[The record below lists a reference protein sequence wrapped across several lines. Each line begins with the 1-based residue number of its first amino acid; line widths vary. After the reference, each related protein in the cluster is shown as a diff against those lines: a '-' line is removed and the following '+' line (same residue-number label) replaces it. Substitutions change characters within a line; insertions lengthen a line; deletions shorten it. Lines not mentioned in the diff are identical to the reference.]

1 MTYPVLRISGDY
13 AFVEVRKGR
22 GAIRWRDMTPI
33 HRGPASA
40 GKEWKGA
47 EGEKLA
53 ARHCLWPSDPNS
65 TLSQPYEQS
74 SWEGLGT
81 GRPELLVFPTTLGA
95 FAAKEVADPDDLE
108 GDVDD
113 THILHEDP
121 RSGNCYKIKLT
132 AALLG
137 LPLATRAYDIM
148 KGETRTPEFLATV
161 NANGR
166 IPVLQIGEGSGA
178 RFLPESNAA
187 CWYLAHGSALIP
199 AERFAQADMLRW
211 MFFEQYNHEPN
222 VATLRFWLR
231 FVGESNLSAEQRA
244 QIMAKRMA
252 GCAALDLM
260 NRHLASSAFF
270 AGEAVTLADIALFAY
285 THVAEEGGF
294 GLGDYPHIL
303 GWIARMQALPGFVTM
318 D

>member
-1 MTYPVLRISGDY
+1 M
-13 AFVEVRKGR
+13 
-22 GAIRWRDMTPI
+22 
-33 HRGPASA
+33 
-40 GKEWKGA
+40 
-47 EGEKLA
+47 GEAL
-53 ARHCLWPSDPNS
+53 
-65 TLSQPYEQS
+65 T
-74 SWEGLGT
+74 
-81 GRPELLVFPTTLGA
+81 
-95 FAAKEVADPDDLE
+95 
-108 GDVDD
+108 
-113 THILHEDP
+113 LHEDP
-121 RSGNCYKIKLT
+121 RSGNCYKIRLT

-137 LPLATRAYDIM
+137 LPMATRAYDIM
-148 KGETRTPEFLATV
+148 KGETRTPEFLTQV

-166 IPVLQIGEGSGA
+166 IPVLQIGQGEAA

-199 AERFAQADMLRW
+199 VERFAQADMLRW

-231 FVGESNLSAEQRA
+231 FVGEGNLSAEQRA

-260 NRHLASSAFF
+260 DRHLAGSVFF
-270 AGEAVTLADIALFAY
+270 AGAAVTLADIALFAY

-294 GLGDYPHIL
+294 GLGDYRHVL
-303 GWIARMQALPGFVTM
+303 DWIARMQALPGFVPM